1 MTDLLE
7 IAIVCLMSLEKVA
20 IGNVMCSVFRVI
32 LVITDLRFHLGAKK
46 IIGKLP
52 AVKVANIVIV
62 ILLVPNRK
70 VVMSLMVSAN
80 VVQDLV
86 EEDVISVKKIIM
98 VILPLNVFLA
108 IVIRQDLHHTNA
120 ILKLEN
126 AIVLKV
132 SKISVH

>member
-1 MTDLLE
+1 
-7 IAIVCLMSLEKVA
+7 
-20 IGNVMCSVFRVI
+20 
-32 LVITDLRFHLGAKK
+32 
-46 IIGKLP
+46 
-52 AVKVANIVIV
+52 
-62 ILLVPNRK
+62 
-70 VVMSLMVSAN
+70 MSLMVSAN

-86 EEDVISVKKIIM
+86 EEDVISVKKITM

-108 IVIRQDLHHTNA
+108 IVILQDRLRTNA

>member
-20 IGNVMCSVFRVI
+20 IGNVMCYIFRII
-32 LVITDLRFHLGAKK
+32 LVITNLRFTLGAKK

-98 VILPLNVFLA
+98 VILLLNVFLA
-108 IVIRQDLHHTNA
+108 IVIPQDLHHTNA

>member
-1 MTDLLE
+1 
-7 IAIVCLMSLEKVA
+7 MSLEKVA

-32 LVITDLRFHLGAKK
+32 LVITNLRFTLGAKK

-86 EEDVISVKKIIM
+86 EEDVISVKKITM
-98 VILPLNVFLA
+98 VILL
-108 IVIRQDLHHTNA
+108 
-120 ILKLEN
+120 
-126 AIVLKV
+126 
-132 SKISVH
+132 

>member
-1 MTDLLE
+1 MRSSID
-7 IAIVCLMSLEKVA
+7 
-20 IGNVMCSVFRVI
+20 
-32 LVITDLRFHLGAKK
+32 AKK

-52 AVKVANIVIV
+52 AGKVANIVIV

-86 EEDVISVKKIIM
+86 EDDVISVKKITM

-108 IVIRQDLHHTNA
+108 IVIPQDLPRTNA

-126 AIVLKV
+126 VIVLKV
-132 SKISVH
+132 SRVLDN

>member
-1 MTDLLE
+1 
-7 IAIVCLMSLEKVA
+7 MSLEKVA
-20 IGNVMCSVFRVI
+20 IGNVMCSVFREI
-32 LVITDLRFHLGAKK
+32 LVITDLRFTLGAKK

-86 EEDVISVKKIIM
+86 EEDVISVRKITM
-98 VILPLNVFLA
+98 VILL
-108 IVIRQDLHHTNA
+108 
-120 ILKLEN
+120 
-126 AIVLKV
+126 
-132 SKISVH
+132 

>member
-20 IGNVMCSVFRVI
+20 TGKSSVIFI
-32 LVITDLRFHLGAKK
+32 FMAISSTNLRFTLGAKK

-86 EEDVISVKKIIM
+86 EEDVISVKKITM

-108 IVIRQDLHHTNA
+108 IVIPQDLHHTNA

-132 SKISVH
+132 SKVFL

>member
-1 MTDLLE
+1 
-7 IAIVCLMSLEKVA
+7 MSLEKVA
-20 IGNVMCSVFRVI
+20 IGNVMCSVFREI
-32 LVITDLRFHLGAKK
+32 LVITDLRFTLGAKK

-108 IVIRQDLHHTNA
+108 IAIPQDLHHTNA

-126 AIVLKV
+126 VIVLKV
-132 SKISVH
+132 SRVLDN

>member
-1 MTDLLE
+1 
-7 IAIVCLMSLEKVA
+7 MSCVL
-20 IGNVMCSVFRVI
+20 FLY
-32 LVITDLRFHLGAKK
+32 LVITNLCFTLGAKK

-62 ILLVPNRK
+62 IPLVPNRK

-108 IVIRQDLHHTNA
+108 IVIPQDLHRTNA

-132 SKISVH
+132 SKVFLY

>member
-20 IGNVMCSVFRVI
+20 IGNVMCYIFRII
-32 LVITDLRFHLGAKK
+32 LVITNLRFTLGAKK

-62 ILLVPNRK
+62 IPLVPNRK

-132 SKISVH
+132 SKVFLY

>member
-1 MTDLLE
+1 
-7 IAIVCLMSLEKVA
+7 MSCVL
-20 IGNVMCSVFRVI
+20 FLY
-32 LVITDLRFHLGAKK
+32 LVITNLCFTLGAKK

-86 EEDVISVKKIIM
+86 EEDVISVRKITM
-98 VILPLNVFLA
+98 VILL
-108 IVIRQDLHHTNA
+108 
-120 ILKLEN
+120 
-126 AIVLKV
+126 
-132 SKISVH
+132 